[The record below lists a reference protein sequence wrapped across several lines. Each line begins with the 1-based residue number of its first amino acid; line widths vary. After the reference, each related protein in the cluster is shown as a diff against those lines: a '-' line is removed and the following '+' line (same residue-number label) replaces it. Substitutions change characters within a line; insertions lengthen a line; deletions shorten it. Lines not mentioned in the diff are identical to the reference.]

1 MGRDIFSLFFIT
13 IFANWNTLEF
23 CQHAFKEIP
32 YKTLFGKGKVHLQ
45 KVLTVNLGK
54 WSQWWQCWL
63 NLEFSFHGDTQHH
76 QHVYHTQGSRQERSS
91 EKAGISDQ
99 PAFFLHSR
107 ILFTKVTNFFLQIAF
122 GAPLI
127 QRLANSTGIS
137 LVNFA
142 NPRFLLA
149 MHITLWFLALSS
161 PKGVF

>member
-1 MGRDIFSLFFIT
+1 MRLKKFPSRRFLGKEKSICRRFSLSTKGSDLSGGNVDSTWSSRSMAIPSTTNMFFILRG
-13 IFANWNTLEF
+13 AVKHDLR
-23 CQHAFKEIP
+23 K
-32 YKTLFGKGKVHLQ
+32 K
-45 KVLTVNLGK
+45 LGFRT
-54 WSQWWQCWL
+54 
-63 NLEFSFHGDTQHH
+63 N
-76 QHVYHTQGSRQERSS
+76 RR
-91 EKAGISDQ
+91 
-99 PAFFLHSR
+99 FFLHSR

-149 MHITLWFLALSS
+149 MHITLWLLALSS

>member
-1 MGRDIFSLFFIT
+1 MYLGFIHNLIRLIGEIWEGISFLFL
-13 IFANWNTLEF
+13 TL
-23 CQHAFKEIP
+23 
-32 YKTLFGKGKVHLQ
+32 LGKGKIHLQ
-45 KVLTVNLGK
+45 KVLTVNQGK

-63 NLEFSFHGDTQHH
+63 NLEFSFHGDTRHH
-76 QHVYHTQGSRQERSS
+76 QHIYHTQGSRQMRSS
-91 EKAGISDQ
+91 EKSWDFG
-99 PAFFLHSR
+99 PTGVFLHCR

-142 NPRFLLA
+142 NPRFLLS